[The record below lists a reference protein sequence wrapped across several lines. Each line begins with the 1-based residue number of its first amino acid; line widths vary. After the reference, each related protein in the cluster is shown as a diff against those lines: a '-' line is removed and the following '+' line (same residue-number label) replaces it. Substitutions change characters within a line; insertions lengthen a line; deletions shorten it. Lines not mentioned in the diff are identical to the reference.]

1 VMSAGT
7 GIMHSEYNH
16 EDEETNIFQIWI
28 MPRSKGIE
36 PRWDAA
42 EFPREPVTDRLPLLV
57 SGDGEAPLRIHQD
70 ARIFAGTLTKGTS
83 LKHAVT
89 GQAYLLVSEGEV
101 TVNGTRAVKGDG
113 IAASGEKHLALDA
126 DGDAEILIIEVP
138 GQRQAR

>member
-1 VMSAGT
+1 M
-7 GIMHSEYNH
+7 
-16 EDEETNIFQIWI
+16 
-28 MPRSKGIE
+28 
-36 PRWDAA
+36 
-42 EFPREPVTDRLPLLV
+42 TDRLPLLV
-57 SGDGEAPLRIHQD
+57 SGDGEAPLQIHQD

-101 TVNGTRAVKGDG
+101 TVNATRAVKGDG